1 MHNSRALEVAV
12 EVCNPEI
19 VRILLENG
27 IGTERNNHAS
37 YFPAAIAMEEVL
49 NEKKVVQIIRMLLD
63 YPDLVPENQVRLNL
77 IFSQSLIHIL
87 TGAKCVDARNCL
99 RLSTYCR

>member
-1 MHNSRALEVAV
+1 M

-27 IGTERNNHAS
+27 IGVQRNNHAS
-37 YFPAAIAMEEVL
+37 YFPKAIAME
-49 NEKKVVQIIRMLLD
+49 NEKKVAQIIRMLLD